1 MTIFGI
7 NFTTKKELNEELAQ
21 MKEVFPFMLG
31 QTVYDVQLKNDKG
44 RYTKTRPAREY
55 STISEVIV
63 DTRNYFSLVE
73 RFKRNDVFTEYEDA
87 VVYLDLV
94 CTK

>member
-1 MTIFGI
+1 MNIFGI
-7 NFTTKKELNEELAQ
+7 NFITKKELKKELTQ
-21 MKEVFPFMLG
+21 MKEVFPFSLG

-44 RYTKTRPAREY
+44 RYTKTRPSREY
-55 STISEVIV
+55 STISEVVV